1 MAQSHLSEL
10 DAVQEPVQE
19 LSGFASNPATLLVAQ
34 YERIAREQMQ
44 GLPFYHATM
53 PIVAECVLYED
64 QWLGCVLTPWMLS
77 LVVLPGPDQLWPVRS
92 NSDRLALQLPCGNL
106 TFMVGE
112 LPETGQLLSCS
123 LMSPLDPHL
132 GAEEGRALVSSTLKM
147 LHSLPVQPGAR
158 GHRVLVS
165 GIIRHISRAPVGP
178 LVRCVARRPAS
189 AGSDG

>member
-53 PIVAECVLYED
+53 PIVAQCVLFEG

-92 NSDRLALQLPCGNL
+92 NSDRLALQLPCGNM

-112 LPETGQLLSCS
+112 LPETGQLLASS

-132 GAEEGRALVSSTLKM
+132 GAEQGRALVSSTLKM
-147 LHSLPVQPGAR
+147 LHSLPVQQGAVGVDLGRRRLFGAR
-158 GHRVLVS
+158 RSLGLGATES
-165 GIIRHISRAPVGP
+165 
-178 LVRCVARRPAS
+178 
-189 AGSDG
+189 